1 MILCGVSCHSVVVF
15 VLVFSF
21 EFKMHFAIPW
31 EMTRFFNQTSVKG
44 FPLFIVKVVRVS
56 KFR

>member
-1 MILCGVSCHSVVVF
+1 MIIVLCDVSCHAVVVF

-31 EMTRFFNQTSVKG
+31 ELTRFFNQTSVKG
-44 FPLFIVKVVRVS
+44 FPLLSSGKS
-56 KFR
+56 K